1 MTMSLTVL
9 DLTLIGVTSG
19 LTTVLAMYMTMRL
32 VRQHEKTR
40 KRIVME
46 EMLSQMH
53 DQAKNNAEFEEI
65 IERLKGSRGEFNDR
79 GE

>member
-9 DLTLIGVTSG
+9 DLTLIGATSG
-19 LTTVLAMYMTMRL
+19 LTTVFAMYMTMRL

>member
-46 EMLSQMH
+46 ELSLIH
-53 DQAKNNAEFEEI
+53 I
-65 IERLKGSRGEFNDR
+65 
-79 GE
+79 

>member
-9 DLTLIGVTSG
+9 DLTLIGATSG

-46 EMLSQMH
+46 EMLSQRD
-53 DQAKNNAEFEEI
+53 DQAKSNAEFEEI
-65 IERLKGSRGEFNDR
+65 IERLKDKGGFSDR